1 MYKHSIARKVR
12 HAVLPNEPR
21 IIDAQRQAALTA
33 SYLQPWL
40 TELEIFFLTVRAR
53 IDEKLLPLC
62 PYKLGK
68 PYPLGQCLEISL
80 EAQQMLKAIDP
91 AMLDSPA
98 AQAGHR
104 AFLAFRR
111 AGGTLRQVWGD
122 LRGEFFQNAFQLGSL
137 YVDVSNDTVTPT
149 KPKVEILPFVD
160 ARFIPIRDFQH
171 FSRIAQRYWK
181 VEVYPNHVLPEI
193 APYCPLIYRRN
204 DGALML
210 AEASSYMLAL
220 TWAGGFRPSE
230 EVLAQGELPLALFQ
244 QVSAALAGHGE
255 LAADPASG
263 RMRALAA
270 CRTLRRSVHENSMH
284 RLNHMLQKVGR
295 LNQLLFTATQATPI
309 CILDEKV
316 MDQSENLTID
326 GKQYPLA
333 ALSEAARQQLQM
345 LRMSEQRAQEL
356 QRDLAITQTARYAYL
371 QALKNL
377 LPQT

>member
-1 MYKHSIARKVR
+1 MR
-12 HAVLPNEPR
+12 HALLPNEPR

-40 TELEIFFLTVRAR
+40 VELEAFFLTLRAK
-53 IDEKLLPLC
+53 IDTKLLPHC

-91 AMLDSPA
+91 AMLDSAA
-98 AQAGHR
+98 AQAGYQ

-111 AGGTLRQVWGD
+111 AGGVWRQVWGD

-137 YVDVSNDTVTPT
+137 YVDVSNDTVTST

-160 ARFIPIRDFQH
+160 ARFTPIRDFQH

-220 TWAGGFRPSE
+220 TCAGAFRPSE
-230 EVLAQGELPLALFQ
+230 EVLAHGELPPAIFR
-244 QVSAALAGHGE
+244 QVSAALTAHAE
-255 LAADPASG
+255 TATDPASG
-263 RMRALAA
+263 RVRALAA
-270 CRTLRRSVHENSMH
+270 CGVLRRRVHENSIH
-284 RLNHMLQKVGR
+284 RLNYMLGKVQR

-309 CILDEKV
+309 FIFEEKV
-316 MDQSENLTID
+316 MNQSEILTIE
-326 GKQYPLA
+326 GKQYPLS
-333 ALSEAARQQLQM
+333 ALSDGARQQLQM
-345 LRMSEQRAQEL
+345 MQMSEQRAQEL

-371 QALKNL
+371 QALKAL
-377 LPQT
+377 LPQS